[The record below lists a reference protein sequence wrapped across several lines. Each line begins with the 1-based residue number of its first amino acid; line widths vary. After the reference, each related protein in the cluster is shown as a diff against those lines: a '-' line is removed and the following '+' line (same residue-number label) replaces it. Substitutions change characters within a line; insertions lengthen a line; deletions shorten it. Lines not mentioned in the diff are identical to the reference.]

1 MRGYT
6 ANKQEEYKDKVKSGI
21 LSILIWSAILLFVF
35 LYKLKPTQETEPEL
49 VTTMLVNFGDNRN
62 GNGIEEPAEQEGSL
76 AAQTEEVAP
85 DPVEAEVP
93 ETKTVVKPD
102 PKPETKKSE
111 AKEKII
117 TGNNTKVTAPK
128 KEETKSN
135 KKATSGTTAA
145 KTTKKSTA
153 ATGNAKTG
161 SGDGKGNAAIGNL
174 IKGRGSKAGSQGT
187 GTGIGN
193 AGDPLGGDGNGDS
206 KVGIDRKLVGFI
218 PGTMGRGG
226 AQPSHKCTAS
236 GSISIA
242 YTVDKAGNVVSARR
256 SGGISDPCVA
266 STSISW
272 VKQYVKA
279 EKASTSSTGTYKIT
293 F

>member
-1 MRGYT
+1 MKNYIISK
-6 ANKQEEYKDKVKSGI
+6 NEENRDRIKSGV

-35 LYKLKPTQETEPEL
+35 LYKLKPELEQEPEI

-62 GNGIEEPAEQEGSL
+62 GNGVEEPAEQEGSL
-76 AAQTEEVAP
+76 AATAVEITPE
-85 DPVEAEVP
+85 PVEAAVP
-93 ETKTVVKPD
+93 ETKTVIKPD
-102 PKPETKKSE
+102 PQPETKKTE

-117 TGNNTKVTAPK
+117 TGNNSKVAVPK
-128 KEETKSN
+128 KEESKSTKNTTSGSTASKN
-135 KKATSGTTAA
+135 TKKASATTAN
-145 KTTKKSTA
+145 S
-153 ATGNAKTG
+153 KTG
-161 SGDGKGNAAIGNL
+161 SGDGKGTAAIGNL
-174 IKGRGSKAGSQGT
+174 IKGRGTKAGSQGT

-206 KVGIDRKLVGFI
+206 KVGIDRKLVGYI

-226 AQPSHKCTAS
+226 AQPSHNCTAS
-236 GSISIA
+236 GSITIA

-266 STSISW
+266 STSVAW
-272 VKQYVKA
+272 VKKYVKA
-279 EKASTSSTGTYKIT
+279 EKANVSSTGTYKIT

>member
-6 ANKQEEYKDKVKSGI
+6 ANKQEEYKDKIKSGI
-21 LSILIWSAILLFVF
+21 ISVLIWSAILLFVF
-35 LYKLKPTQETEPEL
+35 LYKLKPTQEAEPEL

-76 AAQTEEVAP
+76 AAQTEEITP
-85 DPVEAEVP
+85 EPVEAEVP

-111 AKEKII
+111 AKEKIL

-128 KEETKSN
+128 KEESKATKKS
-135 KKATSGTTAA
+135 TSGTTAA
-145 KTTKKSTA
+145 KATKKSTA
-153 ATGNAKTG
+153 TKGNAKSG

-174 IKGRGSKAGSQGT
+174 IKGRGTKAGSQGT
-187 GTGIGN
+187 GTGMGN

-206 KVGIDRKLVGFI
+206 KVGIDRRLVGFI

-236 GSISIA
+236 GSITIS

-256 SGGISDPCVA
+256 SGGISDPCVS
-266 STSISW
+266 STSVSW